1 MNNEQSYHLDTHLP
15 TLLKIKTVCYYLD
28 LYWNMVKLLCF
39 WYPNDIS
46 SINHAVEKYLNC
58 WLFEMSEGEEAVDKF
73 SDLLMRL

>member
-1 MNNEQSYHLDTHLP
+1 
-15 TLLKIKTVCYYLD
+15 
-28 LYWNMVKLLCF
+28 MVKLLCC

-58 WLFEMSEGEEAVDKF
+58 WLFEMSEGAEAVYKF